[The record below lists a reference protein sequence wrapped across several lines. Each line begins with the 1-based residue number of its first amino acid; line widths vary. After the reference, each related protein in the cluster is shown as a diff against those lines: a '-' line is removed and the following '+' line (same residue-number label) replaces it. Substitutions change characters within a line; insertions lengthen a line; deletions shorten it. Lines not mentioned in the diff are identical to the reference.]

1 MDAAVSLV
9 LAFGFGLGLTLN
21 AGITG
26 AVSRARGG
34 REASLLT
41 PVSALPII
49 AILLAWIA
57 YDEGGTQLPMPFE
70 ALWAMLGL
78 IAAGWLL
85 LWLFVRGLPLWYGS
99 AGFLNGL
106 GLVFVPRFVED
117 LGLALYFS
125 VLTLGSCTG
134 ALVFDHFGLLGFA
147 RRRASVARV
156 GGLVLAG
163 AGVVL
168 VRAA

>member
-1 MDAAVSLV
+1 MDAAISLV
-9 LAFGFGLGLTLN
+9 LAFGFGLALTVN
-21 AGITG
+21 AAITG

-41 PVSALPII
+41 PISALPVI

-57 YDEGGTQLPMPFE
+57 YDEGGTKLPVPFE
-70 ALWAMLGL
+70 ALAVFLVL
-78 IAAGWLL
+78 VPAGWLL
-85 LWLFVRGLPLWYGS
+85 LWLFVRGLPLWCGS

-134 ALVFDHFGLLGFA
+134 ALVFDHFGLLGFV
-147 RRRASVARV
+147 RRRVSLARA
-156 GGLVLAG
+156 GGLALAG

-168 VRAA
+168 VRTA

>member
-1 MDAAVSLV
+1 MDVTLSLV
-9 LAFGFGLGLTLN
+9 LAFGFGVGLTVN
-21 AGITG
+21 AAITG
-26 AVSRARGG
+26 AMTRARGG

-49 AILLAWIA
+49 AILLAWVA
-57 YDEGGTQLPMPFE
+57 HSDGSTKLPAPFE
-70 ALWAMLGL
+70 AFAAMLAL
-78 IAAGWLL
+78 VVVSVPL
-85 LWLFVRGLPLWYGS
+85 LWLVVRGLPLWYGA

-106 GLVFVPRFVED
+106 GLVFVPRFVDD

-134 ALVFDHFGLLGFA
+134 ALLFDHFGLLGFA
-147 RRRASVARV
+147 RRRASLARV
-156 GGLVLAG
+156 GGLALVG

>member
-1 MDAAVSLV
+1 VDAAISLL
-9 LAFGFGLGLTLN
+9 LALGFGLGLTAN
-21 AGITG
+21 AAITG

-41 PVSALPII
+41 PISALPVI
-49 AILLAWIA
+49 AVLLAWIA
-57 YDEGGTQLPMPFE
+57 YDEGGTKLPVPFE
-70 ALWAMLGL
+70 AFAVVLALVPIG
-78 IAAGWLL
+78 ATL
-85 LWLFVRGLPLWYGS
+85 LWLIVRGLPLWYGA

-106 GLVFVPRFVED
+106 GLVFVPRFIED

-125 VLTLGSCTG
+125 VLTLGSCAG
-134 ALVFDHFGLLGFA
+134 ALLFDHLGLMGFA
-147 RRRASVARV
+147 MRKASLARV
-156 GGLVLAG
+156 GGLALAG